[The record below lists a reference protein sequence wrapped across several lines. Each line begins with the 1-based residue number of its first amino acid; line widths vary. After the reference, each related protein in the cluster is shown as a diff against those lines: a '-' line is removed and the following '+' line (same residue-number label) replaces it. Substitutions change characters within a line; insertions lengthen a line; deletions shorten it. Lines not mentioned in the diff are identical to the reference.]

1 MAGSLETAG
10 EVHHGNTVMDFL
22 DAERERGITIQS
34 ACVSF
39 THGSTQVNLIDTPGH
54 ADFNFEVER
63 SLRVLDGALV
73 IIDSTKGVEAQTFTV
88 VKQANRYDIPKIFVF
103 NKMDTPGASYVE
115 ALQRWTFYW

>member
-22 DAERERGITIQS
+22 EAERERGITIQS

-88 VKQANRYDIPKIFVF
+88 VKQANRYEIPKIFVF

-115 ALQRWTFYW
+115 ALQR